1 MVEAEEEEDEEEEEE
16 RMPKTPYS
24 PAARAGYADD
34 VEAKAA
40 AEAAARYLAA
50 ERARAR
56 AKAASGGDEEEMEAV
71 EWGRSTRAGAG
82 DGDDGSDSEEGSFDA
97 SISCSSLT
105 SSPSLDEGERSPPA
119 PYTAGNA
126 AGTPPAKLS
135 LHPPDARAAARGRSD
150 AGAAARRC
158 LSPAMISLAQSEPGA
173 RPDWGAA
180 VDAPPLRWTDEWLH
194 EVAATTLTTLLGH

>member
-1 MVEAEEEEDEEEEEE
+1 MEEEEDEEEEEE

-40 AEAAARYLAA
+40 EAAARYLAA
-50 ERARAR
+50 ERARPR
-56 AKAASGGDEEEMEAV
+56 QGGGGGRRGGDGGGGV
-71 EWGRSTRAGAG
+71 GRSTRAGAG

-105 SSPSLDEGERSPPA
+105 SSPSLDEGERSPRA

-135 LHPPDARAAARGRSD
+135 LHPPDARAAARGWCDS
-150 AGAAARRC
+150 GAAARRC

>member
-1 MVEAEEEEDEEEEEE
+1 MEEEDEEEEEEEE

-82 DGDDGSDSEEGSFDA
+82 DGDGSDSEEGSFDA

-135 LHPPDARAAARGRSD
+135 LHPPDARAAARGWCDS
-150 AGAAARRC
+150 GAAARRC

-194 EVAATTLTTLLGH
+194 EVAATTLTTLPGH

>member
-1 MVEAEEEEDEEEEEE
+1 MEGGRGGGGGGKYAKDAVLAG
-16 RMPKTPYS
+16 R
-24 PAARAGYADD
+24 ARRLRGRRRG
-34 VEAKAA
+34 EGGGGSRG
-40 AEAAARYLAA
+40 ARLAA

-56 AKAASGGDEEEMEAV
+56 AKAAAGGDEEEMEAV
-71 EWGRSTRAGAG
+71 EWGRSTRARATATTAPTWRRAR
-82 DGDDGSDSEEGSFDA
+82 STHLLLVAHVVAE
-97 SISCSSLT
+97 
-105 SSPSLDEGERSPPA
+105 PDEGERF
-119 PYTAGNA
+119 TAGNA

-135 LHPPDARAAARGRSD
+135 STLPTRARRRGWCDS
-150 AGAAARRC
+150 GAAARRC